1 MKARAVRFWSLLL
14 ALSVFVAAP
23 AIAQAGPGGPEQKR
37 AEVRQRLKQL
47 RHQLL
52 VKDVGLDEAKAA
64 AVERVLE
71 KHAAERQALHDRAGQ
86 QRAALAKL
94 LDANSN
100 DQAAYTAALRGLRD
114 AQKQRAAQRERELD
128 ELAKL
133 LTPKQQAQLLRS
145 TERLKRQ
152 LVHRVREK
160 RRGHRD

>member
-1 MKARAVRFWSLLL
+1 MPTRATRFLSLLL
-14 ALSVFVAAP
+14 ALAVLVAAP
-23 AIAQAGPGGPEQKR
+23 AIAQAGPRGPEQKR

-52 VKDVGLDEAKAA
+52 VKEVGLDEAKAA

-71 KHAAERQALHDRAGQ
+71 KHSAERQALRDRAEQ
-86 QRAALAKL
+86 HRATLQKL

-100 DQAAYTAALRGLRD
+100 DQQAFTAAIRGLRD
-114 AQKQRAAQRERELD
+114 AQKQRSVQRERELD
-128 ELAKL
+128 EIAKL
-133 LTPKQQAQLLRS
+133 LTPKQQAQLLRG